1 MSNFFEQELRK
12 LFGDGEIIQDPKFV
26 GRACLGDLGGE
37 LLVRA
42 EFITTGYAD
51 HYEALRLVVL
61 KRTEGEID
69 RLVLRMKD
77 VIGVKQVP
85 GNPNFP
91 KGVSPY
97 IWDDCGKAE
106 WYAFRPTASDYQ
118 ALRRAI
124 TWMCSGSRS
133 RSGSAPLLFANL
145 PGARHPRKG
154 GRKGNGSE

>member
-1 MSNFFEQELRK
+1 MGNFFEQELRR

-37 LLVRA
+37 LRVRA

-69 RLVLRMKD
+69 GLVLRMKD

-91 KGVSPY
+91 EGVSPY

-106 WYAFRPTASDYQ
+106 WYAFHPTAADYQ
-118 ALRRAI
+118 ALRRAAGDYLDVFREWVQERERP
-124 TWMCSGSRS
+124 TPVRKPSGR
-133 RSGSAPLLFANL
+133 SAPKK
-145 PGARHPRKG
+145 RREE
-154 GRKGNGSE
+154 R

>member
-1 MSNFFEQELRK
+1 MSNFFEQELRR

-26 GRACLGDLGGE
+26 GRVCLGDLGGE
-37 LLVRA
+37 LRVRA

-85 GNPNFP
+85 SNPNFP
-91 KGVSPY
+91 EGVSPY
-97 IWDDCGKAE
+97 IWDDYGKAE

-118 ALRRAI
+118 ALRRAAGNYLDVFREQVQEREHPAPVRK
-124 TWMCSGSRS
+124 SPGRS
-133 RSGSAPLLFANL
+133 ASK
-145 PGARHPRKG
+145 KG
-154 GRKGNGSE
+154 REER

>member
-1 MSNFFEQELRK
+1 MSNFFEQELRR

-37 LLVRA
+37 LRVRA

-51 HYEALRLVVL
+51 HYEALRLLVL

-77 VIGVKQVP
+77 VMGVKQVP

-91 KGVSPY
+91 EGVSPY

-106 WYAFRPTASDYQ
+106 WYAFRPTAADYQ
-118 ALRRAI
+118 ALQRAAGNYLDVFRERVQERERPAPVRKPSGRPAPKKRREE
-124 TWMCSGSRS
+124 R
-133 RSGSAPLLFANL
+133 
-145 PGARHPRKG
+145 
-154 GRKGNGSE
+154 

>member
-12 LFGDGEIIQDPKFV
+12 LFGDGEVIQDPKFV

-37 LLVRA
+37 LRVRA

-51 HYEALRLVVL
+51 HYEALRLVAL

-118 ALRRAI
+118 TLRQAAGNYLDVFRERVQERERPAPVRKP
-124 TWMCSGSRS
+124 SGCPTSKKR
-133 RSGSAPLLFANL
+133 REE
-145 PGARHPRKG
+145 R
-154 GRKGNGSE
+154 

>member
-1 MSNFFEQELRK
+1 MSNFFEQELRR

-37 LLVRA
+37 LRVRA

-69 RLVLRMKD
+69 RLVLHMKD

-118 ALRRAI
+118 ALRRAAGDYLDVFREQVQEREHPAPVRK
-124 TWMCSGSRS
+124 SPGRS
-133 RSGSAPLLFANL
+133 ASK
-145 PGARHPRKG
+145 KG
-154 GRKGNGSE
+154 REER

>member
-1 MSNFFEQELRK
+1 MRNFFEQELRR

-37 LLVRA
+37 LRVRA

-51 HYEALRLVVL
+51 HYEALRLLVL

-91 KGVSPY
+91 EGVSPY

-106 WYAFRPTASDYQ
+106 WYAFRPTAADYQ
-118 ALRRAI
+118 ALRRAAGDYLDVFRERVQERERP
-124 TWMCSGSRS
+124 TPVRKPSGRP
-133 RSGSAPLLFANL
+133 APKK
-145 PGARHPRKG
+145 RREE
-154 GRKGNGSE
+154 R

>member
-1 MSNFFEQELRK
+1 MSNFFEQELRR

-37 LLVRA
+37 LRVRA

-51 HYEALRLVVL
+51 HYEALRLLVL

-77 VIGVKQVP
+77 VMGVKQVP

-91 KGVSPY
+91 EGVSPY

-106 WYAFRPTASDYQ
+106 WYAFRPTAADYQ
-118 ALRRAI
+118 ALQRAAGNYLDVFRERVQERERPAPVRKS
-124 TWMCSGSRS
+124 SGRS
-133 RSGSAPLLFANL
+133 ASK
-145 PGARHPRKG
+145 KG
-154 GRKGNGSE
+154 REER